1 MKVLGIVNYE
11 VLVLTLPQRSQEYK
25 PLLSFQSSKY
35 FNDHNY
41 VTVEFDENSH
51 PVVRFFLSA
60 NNHCFLITMILFPQ
74 NCQNSSWLT
83 LQTSCCCAALHT
95 KDSLFFVDVGGSIQR
110 EKDSQTSIVGKLF
123 GLFRC
128 SDDDARSLFAAEIF
142 RSRGVLIAI
151 NNFFFYN

>member
-1 MKVLGIVNYE
+1 MKPFYAIHFCIIPSLFYNMCKAEGTIARNYFAEKNIEHEVRAQIKVFQVFVLVESFEWHNDSSKVLGDVNYK

-51 PVVRFFLSA
+51 PVVSFFLSA

-74 NCQNSSWLT
+74 NCQNSS
-83 LQTSCCCAALHT
+83 
-95 KDSLFFVDVGGSIQR
+95 
-110 EKDSQTSIVGKLF
+110 
-123 GLFRC
+123 
-128 SDDDARSLFAAEIF
+128 
-142 RSRGVLIAI
+142 
-151 NNFFFYN
+151 